1 MFYRAGADFP
11 TVSQFHSIFMVPK
24 IKKIMNKIRIVLRC
38 EIQYMNIDIAK
49 SGGKDEK
56 VVKRS
61 KGDRVN
67 LFTK

>member
-1 MFYRAGADFP
+1 
-11 TVSQFHSIFMVPK
+11 
-24 IKKIMNKIRIVLRC
+24 
-38 EIQYMNIDIAK
+38 MNIDIAK

>member
-1 MFYRAGADFP
+1 
-11 TVSQFHSIFMVPK
+11 MVPK
-24 IKKIMNKIRIVLRC
+24 IVNEDCVKVWDSVH
-38 EIQYMNIDIAK
+38 EQFDIAK